1 VKMKIPVIEF
11 ERYSDNAP
19 PYINGIIF
27 VQSGVNDADVKSTY
41 VWLRRLCQKYEG
53 LSFLL
58 ISSNHDSKGRLE
70 RRTLRTGKAGRPKV
84 VLDGEP
90 AERHIHGCII
100 NENEETDIKK
110 VKKEWWVRS
119 KKHRK
124 SRPHLK
130 RQKTMDVWS
139 NCLPIVSYMTRQ
151 MNETKPYKYGSF
163 DFAYFD
169 DIRYCKYPDDYPD
182 EDDNYDN
189 ILEL

>member
-1 VKMKIPVIEF
+1 MRIYLNDFRK
-11 ERYSDNAP
+11 YSENAP
-19 PYINGIIF
+19 KYKDGFIF
-27 VQSGVNDADVKSTY
+27 VQSGVNDADIQSTNM
-41 VWLRRLCQKYEG
+41 WWRRECQKYEG
-53 LSFLL
+53 LSFMM
-58 ISSNHDSKGRLE
+58 ITSTHDSKGKLD
-70 RRTLRTGKAGRPKV
+70 RRILYNGKPGRPKV
-84 VLDGEP
+84 VLTGDP

-110 VKKEWWVRS
+110 VKEEWRIRS

-139 NCLPIVSYMTRQ
+139 NCLPIISYMTRQ
-151 MNETKPYKYGSF
+151 MDEVKPYKYGGF
-163 DFAYFD
+163 DFDFFN

-182 EDDNYDN
+182 EEDNYDN